1 MTELLEQLPSLP
13 PLQFFSVEA
22 DVKYGKEVKKGHLLP
37 EFAELLGEVH
47 FADVSLAWNE
57 EGILVEVQVR
67 KPFEEVF
74 YPEYEKGDA
83 LEFFFDTRDL
93 KTAGVPTRFCHHFLV
108 LPKEVQGIQTHE
120 ISKFRTEDSHPLC
133 DPDDIYVETK
143 FTSRSYQIS
152 AAFPSSILH
161 GYDPSSFDRLGFTYR
176 ISRPKDE
183 AQHFSVSSLFYK
195 IEQQPSLWAS
205 LKLVQVNK
213 SF

>member
-1 MTELLEQLPSLP
+1 MTEILEQLPPLA

-22 DVKYGKEVKKGHLLP
+22 DVKYGREIKKAHLLP
-37 EFAELLGEVH
+37 EFTELLGEVR
-47 FADVSLAWNE
+47 FADASLAWNE
-57 EGILVEVQVR
+57 EGILIDVQVK

-93 KTAGVPTRFCHHFLV
+93 KSAGIPTRFSHHFLI
-108 LPKEVQGIQTHE
+108 LPKEVQGIRAQE
-120 ISKFRTEDSHPLC
+120 ISKFKAEDSHPLC

-143 FTSRSYQIS
+143 FTARGYQIS

-161 GYDPSSFDRLGFTYR
+161 GYDPSSFDRLGFNYR

-183 AQHFSVSSLFYK
+183 AQHFSASSLFYK

-205 LKLVQVNK
+205 LILVR
-213 SF
+213 